1 MVISARQERRGVT
14 VVRNG
19 MTEQQEER
27 LRGAVRGW
35 LAAGD
40 ELAQADREG
49 AETGVLM
56 ELAER
61 ATLARLVFQQT
72 LVDLGWRPPA
82 GGMRESG

>member
-1 MVISARQERRGVT
+1 VS
-14 VVRNG
+14 RNG

-27 LRGAVRGW
+27 LRGAVRAW

-40 ELAQADREG
+40 DVAAAVRDDDDV
-49 AETGVLM
+49 AAVM

-72 LVDLGWRPPA
+72 LVDLGWTPPA
-82 GGMRESG
+82 GGARDPG